1 MTVLAWRT
9 AAFTAVLLS
18 SFPRQPGQKS
28 SLLHKALN
36 EDGRC
41 FELESVDGSAV
52 SSTQVLTQ
60 QLSVPA
66 SGTLVTASTRATKKV
81 GIHCGTEL

>member
-1 MTVLAWRT
+1 MENG
-9 AAFTAVLLS
+9 
-18 SFPRQPGQKS
+18 SFHGRPNFEFLPDNQDKNRHYCNAS
-28 SLLHKALN
+28 N

-52 SSTQVLTQ
+52 SSTQVLTH
-60 QLSVPA
+60 QLGVPV
-66 SGTLVTASTRATKKV
+66 SGTLVTASTHVTKKV